1 MSTKIVLLN
10 GVGSVGKS
18 SIASALQEITS
29 EPFLHIEMDTF
40 LATMPDSYWDH
51 PDGVRFETTLHQGKP
66 SVCVT
71 TGPVAERLLK
81 GMRQAVAGLAAAG
94 NNLIV
99 DEVLFGNVTTPH
111 GNAVTEYRTL
121 LAPYQLHFVG
131 VFAPLDT
138 LENRERQRG
147 DRMIGLA
154 RWQFERVH
162 RKMDYDLEIDAGH
175 ATAAECAA
183 LIKER
188 FGL

>member
-1 MSTKIVLLN
+1 MSNKIILLN

-18 SIASALQEITS
+18 SIATALQKITA

-40 LATMPDSYWDH
+40 LATLPEPYWNH
-51 PDGVRFETTLHQGKP
+51 PDGLCFETMLDQGKP
-66 SVCVT
+66 SVRVR
-71 TGPVAERLLK
+71 TGPVVERLLK
-81 GMRQAVAGLAAAG
+81 GMRLAIAGLAAAG

-99 DEVLFGNVTTPH
+99 DEVLFGNVPTSY
-111 GNAVTEYRTL
+111 GNAISEYRTL
-121 LAPYQLHFVG
+121 LAPYKLFFVG
-131 VFAPLDT
+131 VFASLET

-162 RKMDYDLEIDAGH
+162 RHMDYDLEIDAGH
-175 ATAAECAA
+175 ATAAECAR